1 MWRVSTSRPTV
12 ELGIKSQ
19 CQTPLSRAVE
29 KDDETV
35 AALLLKYDAQP
46 DLEDKAG
53 WKPLSRAVERG
64 SMAIVQLLLAQGVKM
79 NYNYN
84 IGVGGL
90 PIHTELMA
98 DTILVYYYSL
108 TGFILD

>member
-1 MWRVSTSRPTV
+1 M

-35 AALLLKYDAQP
+35 AALLLKYGAQP
-46 DLEDKAG
+46 DLKDKDG

-64 SMAIVQLLLAQGVKM
+64 SAAIVQLLLAQGVKM
-79 NYNYN
+79 DYNYD
-84 IGVGGL
+84 IVSESID
-90 PIHTELMA
+90 P
-98 DTILVYYYSL
+98 V
-108 TGFILD
+108 LD